1 MKRPATFLDD
11 PPVTLPV
18 TVAYD
23 EDIAA
28 DGYINNLTRLWSR
41 RPDVLTSF
49 QDLRTEVL
57 TGSTITA
64 REVAV
69 VVAATAAARGDSYCA
84 LAWGMKLAGLTDD
97 ETAANVLR
105 GLPADL
111 SPRETALMGWSRQV
125 VRDPNAVTRDDVDG
139 LREAGLDDQEI
150 FEATTWIALRM
161 AFSTVNDALGALP
174 DAELAGKAPRII
186 RDAVTFG
193 RLP

>member
-11 PPVTLPV
+11 PPVSLPV

-28 DGYINNLTRLWSR
+28 DGYVNNLTRIWSW
-41 RPDVLTSF
+41 RPGVLTSF

-57 TGSTITA
+57 AGSSLTA

-69 VVAATAAARGDSYCA
+69 MVAATAAARGDSYCA

-97 ETAANVLR
+97 ETAAKVLQ

-111 SPRETALMGWSRQV
+111 SDRETALMGWSRQV
-125 VRDPNAVTRDDVDG
+125 VRDPNAVTRGDVDG
-139 LREAGLDDQEI
+139 LRQAGLDDQEI

-174 DAELAGKAPRII
+174 DAELAEKAPRII
-186 RDAVTFG
+186 RDAVTYG
-193 RLP
+193 RL